1 MSPNCLRPRLPIV
14 RQARNRP
21 GKHHPFG
28 NYCSS
33 PALDLLSR
41 ARGAMI
47 GYRIRGFA
55 RSLRS
60 DPFLWHKRISAKKR
74 LDPFRGFCVS
84 AAMIG
89 TFAKRF
95 VIRNREM
102 SMKTSVNHRLR
113 RSHAYL
119 SHRVGASQADDRGL
133 LLWETWL
140 TQR

>member
-1 MSPNCLRPRLPIV
+1 MSRNCLRPRLPIV
-14 RQARNRP
+14 RQARNRL

-33 PALDLLSR
+33 PALDPLSR

-102 SMKTSVNHRLR
+102 SMKTSSLIIVSVVLTLTFHIALARVKRMIAGFYCGR
-113 RSHAYL
+113 R
-119 SHRVGASQADDRGL
+119 G
-133 LLWETWL
+133 
-140 TQR
+140 